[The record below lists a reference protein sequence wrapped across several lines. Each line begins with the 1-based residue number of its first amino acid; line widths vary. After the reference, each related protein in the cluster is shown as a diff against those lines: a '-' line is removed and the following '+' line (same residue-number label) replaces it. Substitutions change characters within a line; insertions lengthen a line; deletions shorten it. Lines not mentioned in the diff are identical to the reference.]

1 MGPTQVQ
8 HSSRAAIRTGFAV
21 FVAVLSLIPTVLA
34 TSGLDHTV
42 YGAQIVAVAAA
53 VTKVF
58 ALPGVNDFIEKF
70 LPFLAAEPQAG
81 SDGP

>member
-8 HSSRAAIRTGFAV
+8 HSSRAALRTGFAV
-21 FVAVLSLIPTVLA
+21 IVAVVSLIPTVLA

-42 YGAQIVAVAAA
+42 YGAQLVAVAAA
-53 VTKVF
+53 VTKVL
-58 ALPGVNDFIEKF
+58 ALPAVNDFIERF
-70 LPFLAAEPQAG
+70 LPFLAAQPQG